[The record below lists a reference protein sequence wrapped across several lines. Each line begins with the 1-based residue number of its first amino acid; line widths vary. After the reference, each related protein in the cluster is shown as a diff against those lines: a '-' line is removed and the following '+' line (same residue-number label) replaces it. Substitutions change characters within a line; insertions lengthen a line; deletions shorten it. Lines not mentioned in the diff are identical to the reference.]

1 MQTEQVSLQK
11 QNEEL
16 RDAYREKFKAQQQVQ
31 KLYQSLK
38 AQVMASQVAVAAGNE
53 VEMTSQTA
61 RGDRF
66 IDRIPGTRTGT
77 ANLNKIGIG
86 QSLGG
91 TSQHIRVGS
100 RSSSIGGQP
109 QGGIG
114 LPPTFASNLQGGIYP
129 DRIHP
134 FPNPDSF
141 LKNRSF
147 LNFSTYD

>member
-1 MQTEQVSLQK
+1 MQAEQISLQK

-31 KLYQSLK
+31 KMYQSLK
-38 AQVMASQVAVAAGNE
+38 AQVMASQVAVAAGDE

-77 ANLNKIGIG
+77 ANLNKVGIG
-86 QSLGG
+86 HSSNG
-91 TSQHIRVGS
+91 TRQHIRAASGS
-100 RSSSIGGQP
+100 SGNGGQL

-114 LPPTFASNLQGGIYP
+114 LPPTFTSHMQGRVYP
-129 DRIHP
+129 DRVYPSLSIPPSRRIHSIHALI
-134 FPNPDSF
+134 N
-141 LKNRSF
+141 
-147 LNFSTYD
+147 

>member
-1 MQTEQVSLQK
+1 MQTEQTSLQK

-38 AQVMASQVAVAAGNE
+38 AQVMASQVAVAAGDE

-77 ANLNKIGIG
+77 ANLNKISIG
-86 QSLGG
+86 HLSNG
-91 TSQHIRVGS
+91 TRQHIRVASG
-100 RSSSIGGQP
+100 SSSNSGQP

-114 LPPTFASNLQGGIYP
+114 LPPTFASHLQGQIYP
-129 DRIHP
+129 DRMYP
-134 FPNPDSF
+134 FPVLIS
-141 LKNRSF
+141 S
-147 LNFSTYD
+147 